1 MIQARWLCAVSLI
14 VLVLAVLAGGAPAQ
28 ARLRAAPLPLDPRA
42 AAWVRQAGPQE
53 AATFLVTL
61 RDGGAQTRVEQ
72 ARATSDRRARR
83 EQVYRI
89 LSDQAGRNAAEVRV
103 FLARQGFPEEAR
115 ALRMFTSFN
124 GFAITTTPAVVDL
137 LRRWERVGA
146 IDLNRLVTPDPP
158 QRQEPGASPAEAQP
172 NAAQWNISKIG
183 ADRVQSELGVTGQG
197 VVVASL
203 DTGVRYTHAK
213 LRESYKCAGTS
224 HTACWL
230 DTVSDQTAPYDDVG
244 HGTHT
249 VGTAVGA
256 GGIGVAPGARW
267 IACKA
272 FSPEGGWSD
281 DIIAC
286 LDWLLAPGGSTANAP
301 DVVIN
306 SWGNKDGSTTEFQ
319 SSIAN
324 LISAGIYPIF
334 SNGNEG
340 GSTPCGNVGAPAS
353 YTDVVGVG
361 STDQNDIIASDSSRG
376 SSPFGVI
383 KPDLVAPGVGIS
395 SAWKGS
401 DTDEK
406 EISGTSMAAPHVAG
420 LAALLLAANPGLS
433 PDQMTAIMKNTALPI
448 RSLECSSA
456 DFPNN
461 AYGWGRIRAYEAVR
475 AAQSG
480 SPTATPAASPTAT
493 LAPTRTP
500 TPSPTASPRPSP
512 TPVRSIRLICQTQAG
527 TSNSYENKT
536 GTSPTCQH
544 RTVNTTNG
552 STTEAVAE
560 YSNGIANCRVVVNG
574 QPVAMTQADWCSVTY
589 GNGAASVQ
597 TEVLNLPTPA
607 STPTSAPTTTQAP
620 SATPTPAPSATSTG
634 TPTLRPTSTPTST
647 PAPTPT
653 GPPTATATNLPTRT
667 PTVTSSP
674 TVAPNELIVSVPAG
688 LRATAGSQV
697 QIPLQLTG
705 DASGRNIRSWSASLS
720 FDPAVLRFAGAR
732 REDSLSAGWG
742 VEVNDRAPG
751 QLRLVAYGP
760 APLTGGGPLLQLAFD
775 VTGAPGSRTD
785 LILSAFRFNEGSP
798 RALLRSG
805 DLTVVAPAVGGL
817 VRYARSSAPIA
828 DALLILRDSAGT
840 EQSAASDA
848 NGSYRLSLTAR
859 EQANVTISKT
869 GDLRN
874 GLSALDAAWIAQYD
888 AGLRSF
894 TPEQLAACDV
904 SGSGACSAYD
914 AALLASFLIDAPLPE
929 SQAGVWRFTPASR
942 DYTLADQD
950 ALYEHYTGYVV
961 GDVTGNWGTSRPQRA
976 IDTLARRFGLSE
988 AVGAVTVQA
997 PHISTPV
1004 QSQLSL
1010 PLLVGPVDEQGIL
1023 GYELTIGYDPAV
1035 LDIGSVSRQGTLS
1048 ADWSVF
1054 AHQAAPGHL
1063 KVVGYGIRS
1072 LRGSGSLL
1080 RLDVQIRGALGDTSP
1095 ITIERIQINE
1105 GQPPAQVLPGQVTIA
1120 QGQTRLYL
1128 PLIRR

>member
-1 MIQARWLCAVSLI
+1 MV
-14 VLVLAVLAGGAPAQ
+14 
-28 ARLRAAPLPLDPRA
+28 
-42 AAWVRQAGPQE
+42 
-53 AATFLVTL
+53 
-61 RDGGAQTRVEQ
+61 
-72 ARATSDRRARR
+72 
-83 EQVYRI
+83 
-89 LSDQAGRNAAEVRV
+89 
-103 FLARQGFPEEAR
+103 
-115 ALRMFTSFN
+115 
-124 GFAITTTPAVVDL
+124 
-137 LRRWERVGA
+137 
-146 IDLNRLVTPDPP
+146 
-158 QRQEPGASPAEAQP
+158 
-172 NAAQWNISKIG
+172 
-183 ADRVQSELGVTGQG
+183 
-197 VVVASL
+197 
-203 DTGVRYTHAK
+203 
-213 LRESYKCAGTS
+213 
-224 HTACWL
+224 
-230 DTVSDQTAPYDDVG
+230 
-244 HGTHT
+244 
-249 VGTAVGA
+249 
-256 GGIGVAPGARW
+256 
-267 IACKA
+267 
-272 FSPEGGWSD
+272 
-281 DIIAC
+281 
-286 LDWLLAPGGSTANAP
+286 
-301 DVVIN
+301 
-306 SWGNKDGSTTEFQ
+306 
-319 SSIAN
+319 
-324 LISAGIYPIF
+324 
-334 SNGNEG
+334 
-340 GSTPCGNVGAPAS
+340 
-353 YTDVVGVG
+353 
-361 STDQNDIIASDSSRG
+361 
-376 SSPFGVI
+376 
-383 KPDLVAPGVGIS
+383 KPDLVAPGVGIT
-395 SAWKGS
+395 SAWKES
-401 DTDEK
+401 DPDEE

-448 RSLECSSA
+448 RSRECSGA

-461 AYGWGRIRAYEAVR
+461 AYGWGRIRAYEAAR
-475 AAQSG
+475 AAQCG

-493 LAPTRTP
+493 PVPARMS
-500 TPSPTASPRPSP
+500 TPSPTASPRPAP
-512 TPVRSIRLICQTQAG
+512 TPVRTIRLICQTQAG

-552 STTEAVAE
+552 STTKAVAE
-560 YSNGIANCRVVVNG
+560 YSSGIANCRVAVDG
-574 QPVAMTQADWCSVTY
+574 QPVAMTQADWRSVTY

-597 TEVLNLPTPA
+597 TEILNPPTPT
-607 STPTSAPTTTQAP
+607 STPTSVPTSTR
-620 SATPTPAPSATSTG
+620 APSATSTG
-634 TPTLRPTSTPTST
+634 TPTLRPTNIPTST
-647 PAPTPT
+647 PTPTPT
-653 GPPTATATNLPTRT
+653 GLPTATAANLPTYT
-667 PTVTSSP
+667 PTITPSP

-732 REDSLSAGWG
+732 REDSLSAGWSI
-742 VEVNDRAPG
+742 EVNDRAPG

-840 EQSAASDA
+840 EQSTASDA

-874 GLSALDAAWIAQYD
+874 SLSALDAAWIAQYD

-929 SQAGVWRFTPASR
+929 SQAGAWRFSPASR

-961 GDVTGNWGTSRPQRA
+961 GDVTSNWGTSRPQGA
-976 IDTLARRFGLSE
+976 IATLARRFGLSE
-988 AVGAVTVQA
+988 ALGAVTVQA
-997 PHISTPV
+997 PHITAPV
-1004 QSQLSL
+1004 QSRLSL

-1054 AHQAAPGHL
+1054 AHQAAPGRL

-1080 RLDVQIRGALGDTSP
+1080 HLDVQIRGALGDTSP

-1120 QGQTRLYL
+1120 QGQARLHL